1 MTSPDA
7 PYHAHIYFS
16 AEQRPTAAA
25 LRDRFRCLTGA
36 GEEPHILFVGPM
48 RDGPVGPHPI
58 PQYEIHFAAASRSG
72 VIATIEAS
80 GLRALVHPLTDDD
93 LADHTTLGDDV
104 IVSAQSGLHGEVPS
118 KSRMAGSPAYDA
130 RMWLKVSAGL
140 KQLPDLLRRV
150 RELEEK
156 LLGEDGSAPAP
167 KK

>member
-48 RDGPVGPHPI
+48 RDGPIGPHPI
-58 PQYEIHFAAASRSG
+58 PQYEIHFAEASRSG

-93 LADHTTLGDDV
+93 LADHTTLAHWIGAPLDLDLSV
-104 IVSAQSGLHGEVPS
+104 LDP
-118 KSRMAGSPAYDA
+118 AGKNQGAA
-130 RMWLKVSAGL
+130 RFGKA
-140 KQLPDLLRRV
+140 DF
-150 RELEEK
+150 
-156 LLGEDGSAPAP
+156 
-167 KK
+167 